1 MCAHSHPPRPSARPA
16 AKASWRP
23 RAARKAILKAIGA
36 RSAKDERFFALSRR
50 RSGQAS
56 YEGRHDGLGA
66 WQIRWNFWGPGRIKD
81 MASSAH
87 ALPDALQPRLPL
99 VRVRGGVLRLVRAPE
114 RRGDWSPEEVAHVLN
129 SRRAEFFGVLSRR
142 RDGAGVSAVVRQ
154 EVVDEAI
161 SLVVMAR
168 EPIHNEQ
175 HMVGAFW
182 TTVRLLLAEHRSG
195 RHSVRVG
202 SRQRVALE
210 VVADKLPD
218 GSEPSEIVESR
229 ERIARA
235 ADFMA
240 QLDPFEQQVVTLMA
254 TREIG
259 VKLAARSLGVPTK
272 TVVAAVRSAD
282 QKLEQVAVIAAA
294 GRMCEYRHPAILAH
308 AHGEPDAQ
316 KEQAA
321 TAHLAA
327 CAGCRSAYL
336 EMTREMREQDYQRR
350 ASAAFLPFPAVGHVS
365 LLDRLTSLVTHHR
378 LPSGGSSGE
387 RTAGLLG
394 GGGIAAKAA
403 VAGTAIVVT
412 GAGVVGLTTGVRSP
426 GSHHPHRAPSE
437 RVQKMRP
444 ATTLI
449 ATTPSAV
456 SPSRPRSAPSLTGST
471 PRHSPHHLSTQAK
484 ATVADFP
491 GLGGN
496 APMSPATTSRAETSS
511 PRAVNERERI
521 LKTP

>member
-1 MCAHSHPPRPSARPA
+1 
-16 AKASWRP
+16 
-23 RAARKAILKAIGA
+23 
-36 RSAKDERFFALSRR
+36 
-50 RSGQAS
+50 
-56 YEGRHDGLGA
+56 
-66 WQIRWNFWGPGRIKD
+66 
-81 MASSAH
+81 MASRPH

-99 VRVRGGVLRLVRAPE
+99 VRVRDGVLQMVRAPE

-129 SRRAEFFGVLSRR
+129 SRRVEFVGALSRR
-142 RDGAGVSAVVRQ
+142 RDAAGVSVVVRQ

-175 HMVGAFW
+175 HIEGAFW
-182 TTVRLLLAEHRSG
+182 ATVRLLLTEHRSG

-202 SRQRVALE
+202 SRKRVDLE

-218 GSEPSEIVESR
+218 GSEPSEIVEAR

-254 TREIG
+254 TRGIG
-259 VKLAARSLGVPTK
+259 VKLAARNLRVPTK

-294 GRMCEYRHPAILAH
+294 GRMCEYRYPAILAH
-308 AHGEPDAQ
+308 AHGEPDKQ

-321 TAHLAA
+321 RAHLAA
-327 CAGCRSAYL
+327 CAGCRSTYL
-336 EMTREMREQDYQRR
+336 AMTREMRERDYQRR
-350 ASAAFLPFPAVGHVS
+350 ASAVFLPLPAVGHVS
-365 LLDRLTSLVTHHR
+365 LLGRLTALVTSHR
-378 LPSGGSSGE
+378 LPTGGGSGE

-403 VAGTAIVVT
+403 VAGTAIVVA
-412 GAGVVGLTTGVRSP
+412 GAGVVGLTTGVRNFR
-426 GSHHPHRAPSE
+426 SHHPLRVPSE
-437 RVQKMRP
+437 HVQKMRP

-449 ATTPSAV
+449 ATPPSAV
-456 SPSRPRSAPSLTGST
+456 SLSRPRATPSRAGSA
-471 PRHSPHHLSTQAK
+471 PRHSPHISTEAK
-484 ATVADFP
+484 ATVTNFP

-496 APMSPATTSRAETSS
+496 APTPSATTSRAETSS
-511 PRAVNERERI
+511 PRAVNNRERI